1 MSLLS
6 ALLTQDQVVSPKAID
21 EAISR
26 QVINGGDFETSLL
39 EGGAIGEDTLAR
51 YCAAVHGLPHATRED
66 VAEADPVAIARLPRA
81 LAERHRMAALF
92 IDAGRL
98 IVAVAAP
105 VEPAARAEVEATVKL
120 PLEAR
125 CVTSVRLAWALW
137 RYYQLPLPPR
147 FERLA
152 GRLSTVPPGPIP
164 AEVIVPLVRP
174 RNGAR
179 TSTPALDAFA
189 ALDAML
195 NDDDD
200 DGSSSQP
207 PPSEPA
213 PPPGLRRS
221 APEIVRPSVEPARVE
236 PVRVEPARVEPAV
249 NPMAF
254 NLPTTTPPFGTPSVP
269 PPERPAE
276 KPVVEARTSAPAIEP
291 RTSSPAL
298 EAQTPAPVVEARA
311 TAPSVE
317 VRISA
322 ASVEPRA
329 SAPAIARPASPP
341 PPMGFPTDPPPAT
354 RPAILPAPS
363 VAARA
368 VPSQRSPEAPERA
381 PVPAA
386 ISAAPTSAPE
396 SLPPTPLLPG
406 EPRLPRGV
414 IASMPPPAIEVL
426 LEGGDGLL
434 HDVRLSSLPPPPR
447 GISLDDALRRLD
459 AAHDRDAVVDAMLA
473 HVHERF
479 AYAALFVVQG
489 AQGAGVAALGE
500 GALGA
505 ALRGVSFELERPS
518 TFRLAFESG
527 AVEVARVEPDTL
539 DAEVR
544 ARLQRPVAE
553 EVVVAP
559 VRIGAKVALLL
570 WADNGRRAPTA
581 LAVRELD
588 AFIKRCAAAFERL
601 IAARKRPNRASQ
613 PQITLATSARPV
625 ERAPLPDRSAR
636 LHALRGALSSDA
648 PAPATSAPPPLWSDR
663 PVEPEVGREAPPPGL
678 KATPVR
684 APGDVCA
691 SVVRELLEGSSPVP
705 GALDTLLAHGDA
717 GLDALLRAF
726 PGPHRPRRAEPGARA
741 AALDEGAPLLR
752 AVVAFRQAAAP
763 RLVKALDDVD
773 PDVRYCAVA
782 CLGECAHPS
791 AIAPLV
797 ARLFDDDDAVRAAAV
812 DALRAHQRFEE
823 FEGAGRAVRASLS
836 DPRAAARRA
845 AAAALSELRDA
856 EAVPALVAALGDADA
871 GVVEAAHR
879 ALTVITRQDFGAMA
893 APWVTWWG
901 RSGQQHRVVWLID
914 ALLHPE
920 PAVRHEASE
929 ELKRLTGQYFGYYFN
944 LPKRDRERAHQR
956 YVEWWKG
963 DGAQRF
969 ESRNG

>member
-81 LAERHRMAALF
+81 LAERHQMAALF

-105 VEPAARAEVEATVKL
+105 VEPAARAEVEAVVRL

-152 GRLSTVPPGPIP
+152 GRLSTVPPGPVP

-174 RNGAR
+174 RDGAR
-179 TSTPALDAFA
+179 PSSPALDAFA

-200 DGSSSQP
+200 DRSSQP

-236 PVRVEPARVEPAV
+236 PARAEPVV

-254 NLPTTTPPFGTPSVP
+254 NLPTTTPPFGTPSVA

-276 KPVVEARTSAPAIEP
+276 KPAVEARTS
-291 RTSSPAL
+291 
-298 EAQTPAPVVEARA
+298 
-311 TAPSVE
+311 APSVE

-354 RPAILPAPS
+354 RPAILPVPS

-368 VPSQRSPEAPERA
+368 VPPQRSPEAPERA
-381 PVPAA
+381 PAPATSA
-386 ISAAPTSAPE
+386 TSAAPTSAPE

-447 GISLDDALRRLD
+447 GITLDDALRRLD

-479 AYAALFVVQG
+479 VYAALFVVQG
-489 AQGAGVAALGE
+489 AHGAGVAALGE

-505 ALRGVSFELERPS
+505 AVRGVSFELERPS

-601 IAARKRPNRASQ
+601 IAARKRPGRASQ
-613 PQITLATSARPV
+613 PQITLATAARPV

-684 APGDVCA
+684 APVDVCA

-705 GALDTLLAHGDA
+705 GALDTLLAHGEA
-717 GLDALLRAF
+717 GLDALFRAF

-752 AVVAFRQAAAP
+752 AVAAFRQAAAP
-763 RLVKALDDVD
+763 RLVKALDDAD

-836 DPRAAARRA
+836 DPRAAARRSA
-845 AAAALSELRDA
+845 ASALSELRDA